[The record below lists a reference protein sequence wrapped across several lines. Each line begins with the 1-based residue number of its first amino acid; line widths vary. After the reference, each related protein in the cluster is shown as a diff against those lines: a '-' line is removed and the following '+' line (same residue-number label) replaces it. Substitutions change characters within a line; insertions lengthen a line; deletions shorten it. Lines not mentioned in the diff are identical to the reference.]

1 MATSQVGLE
10 GLGSLHQIDVICIFQ
25 AIGSLIVLYC
35 SLSDEDHGVLNDVQA
50 LMDTILG
57 YEIPLPASDV
67 YISILTVMSFLPA
80 VFAVHRLTAFA
91 LNLLPKRR

>member
-1 MATSQVGLE
+1 M
-10 GLGSLHQIDVICIFQ
+10 
-25 AIGSLIVLYC
+25 LYC
-35 SLSDEDHGVLNDVQA
+35 SRLDEDHGVLNDVQA

-67 YISILTVMSFLPA
+67 YISLLTVMSFLPA